1 MLLTS
6 IGPYIG
12 MQAIGIFPFMHAI
25 HDETTS
31 TLERHDF
38 TPSTVAVIAGTATAT
53 AHGTMDE
60 ATETTT
66 VTMALACVTDSTADI
81 TTMAVAP
88 LAMDRKEES
97 LPMEEVTV
105 MAICTIARVAFVI
118 IKTYLTKIPIRC
130 LEADAV
136 VHVPLLHSLHP
147 TTTEAGV
154 EVSVVADRIKFL
166 MTDPLS
172 QIEHL
177 PRTNHPVQV
186 DNTLHNVPM

>member
-6 IGPYIG
+6 IVPYIG

-38 TPSTVAVIAGTATAT
+38 TPSTVAVIVGTATAT

-60 ATETTT
+60 ATETTI

-130 LEADAV
+130 LDAGAV

-154 EVSVVADRIKFL
+154 GVSVVADRIKFL
-166 MTDPLS
+166 ITDLLS

-177 PRTNHPVQV
+177 PRANQPVQV
-186 DNTLHNVPM
+186 DNTLHNLPM

>member
-6 IGPYIG
+6 IVPYIG

-25 HDETTS
+25 HGETTS

-38 TPSTVAVIAGTATAT
+38 TPSTVAVIVGTATAT
-53 AHGTMDE
+53 AHGTMEE

-97 LPMEEVTV
+97 LPMEEVAV
-105 MAICTIARVAFVI
+105 MATCTIARVAFVI
-118 IKTYLTKIPIRC
+118 IKTYLTKIPTRC
-130 LEADAV
+130 LDAGAV

-154 EVSVVADRIKFL
+154 GVSVVADRLKFL
-166 MTDPLS
+166 ITDLLS
-172 QIEHL
+172 QIVHS

>member
-6 IGPYIG
+6 IVPYIG

-31 TLERHDF
+31 TLGSHDF

-60 ATETTT
+60 ATETTI
-66 VTMALACVTDSTADI
+66 VTMVLACATDSTADI

-97 LPMEEVTV
+97 LPMEEGAV
-105 MAICTIARVAFVI
+105 MATCTIARVAFVI
-118 IKTYLTKIPIRC
+118 IKTYLTKIPTRC
-130 LEADAV
+130 LDAGVV

-147 TTTEAGV
+147 TITEAGV
-154 EVSVVADRIKFL
+154 GVSVIADRIKFL
-166 MTDPLS
+166 ITDPLS
-172 QIEHL
+172 QIEHS

-186 DNTLHNVPM
+186 DNTLHNVLM

>member
-1 MLLTS
+1 
-6 IGPYIG
+6 

-25 HDETTS
+25 HGETTS

-38 TPSTVAVIAGTATAT
+38 TPSTVAVIVGTATAT

-60 ATETTT
+60 ATETTI

-130 LEADAV
+130 LDAGAV

-166 MTDPLS
+166 ITDPLS

>member
-1 MLLTS
+1 MRHTS
-6 IGPYIG
+6 IVPYIG
-12 MQAIGIFPFMHAI
+12 TQAIGIFPFMHAI
-25 HDETTS
+25 HGETTS
-31 TLERHDF
+31 TLERRDF
-38 TPSTVAVIAGTATAT
+38 TPSTVAVIAGTETAT

-66 VTMALACVTDSTADI
+66 VTMALACATDTTADI

-97 LPMEEVTV
+97 LPMEEVVV
-105 MAICTIARVAFVI
+105 MATCTIARVAFVI
-118 IKTYLTKIPIRC
+118 IKTYLTKIPTRC

-154 EVSVVADRIKFL
+154 GVSVVADRIKFL
-166 MTDPLS
+166 ITDPLY
-172 QIEHL
+172 QIEHS
-177 PRTNHPVQV
+177 PRANQPVQV
-186 DNTLHNVPM
+186 GNTLHNVPM

>member
-6 IGPYIG
+6 IVPYIG

-38 TPSTVAVIAGTATAT
+38 TPFTVAVIVGTATAT

-60 ATETTT
+60 TTETTI
-66 VTMALACVTDSTADI
+66 VTMALACATDSTADI

-88 LAMDRKEES
+88 LAMDHKEDS
-97 LPMEEVTV
+97 LPMEEVAV
-105 MAICTIARVAFVI
+105 METCTIARVAFVI
-118 IKTYLTKIPIRC
+118 IKTYLTKIPTQC

-154 EVSVVADRIKFL
+154 GVSVVADRIKFL
-166 MTDPLS
+166 ITDPLY
-172 QIEHL
+172 QIEHS
-177 PRTNHPVQV
+177 PRTNQPVQV
-186 DNTLHNVPM
+186 GNTLHNVPM

>member
-12 MQAIGIFPFMHAI
+12 MKAIGIFPFMHAI

-166 MTDPLS
+166 ITDPLS